1 MAFSVTRAS
10 LWDAARIA
18 VGDRDGDGRLD
29 YTRVDAFYRPAA
41 QRWRQSVRYSQ
52 HALQFLSG
60 YLGIPYPWPH
70 MTAVEAAEIIGG
82 GMEYPMMTLI
92 GDYNAATDS
101 ALYFVTAHEEGHMW
115 FPMLVSTDE
124 RRYSW
129 LDEGTTTF
137 NENQARNDFFPG
149 QKHELGDQN
158 QYLQVAQAEEEG
170 EIMRWDMWNTFE
182 SVSGQDL
189 DWFWSA
195 WYQTTWT
202 LDQAVTSV
210 TTAGG
215 HTTITIEDK
224 GRVPMPVT
232 LVITRANGQTERR
245 AIPVDVWLPGA
256 TSTTTS
262 VAATDVTRVEID
274 PERNFPDLNRRNN
287 TWTR

>member
-1 MAFSVTRAS
+1 
-10 LWDAARIA
+10 
-18 VGDRDGDGRLD
+18 
-29 YTRVDAFYRPAA
+29 
-41 QRWRQSVRYSQ
+41 
-52 HALQFLSG
+52 
-60 YLGIPYPWPH
+60 
-70 MTAVEAAEIIGG
+70 
-82 GMEYPMMTLI
+82 
-92 GDYNAATDS
+92 
-101 ALYFVTAHEEGHMW
+101 MW

-149 QKHELGDQN
+149 QKHELGDQS

-170 EIMRWDMWNTFE
+170 EIMRRAQYHYTPIAYGTASYAKPATVLAALRGVLGTDVFNRALKEYARRWMYKHPYPWDMWNTFE
-182 SVSGQDL
+182 NVSGQDL

-215 HTTITIEDK
+215 NTTITIEDK
-224 GRVPMPVT
+224 GRVPMPVA
-232 LVITRANGQTERR
+232 LAITRANGQTERR
-245 AIPVDVWLPGA
+245 VIPVDVWLTGA

-262 VAATDVTRVEID
+262 VSAADVTRVEID